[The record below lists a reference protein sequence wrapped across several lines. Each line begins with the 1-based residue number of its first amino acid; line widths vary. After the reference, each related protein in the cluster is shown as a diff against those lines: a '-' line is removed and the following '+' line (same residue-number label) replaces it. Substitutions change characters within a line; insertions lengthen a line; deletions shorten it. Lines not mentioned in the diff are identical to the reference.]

1 MMHNVGAASRA
12 LSYARKTPFGDNPK
26 REFHPLGCGAERIC
40 KNILFSKGEYE
51 NDSSRKAG
59 NY

>member
-1 MMHNVGAASRA
+1 MHNGGAASRGY
-12 LSYARKTPFGDNPK
+12 SHARKTPTETTKSVNFTLSVAAQTV
-26 REFHPLGCGAERIC
+26 FA